1 MLKMVIRGAIA
12 LLSVVSIVGVAHAG
26 EYSPYLPAPGGGNVD
41 FNFIHQESPIL
52 RKGIGGKTP
61 NRPWQALTQ
70 NTYLL
75 SGSYGVTD
83 RFAIDARIGYA
94 ETDFVRNNSI
104 IVQGTDGVSDF
115 LIGVRYR
122 VLDELENAP
131 LTVTIGASGIIQG
144 LYAPTVVDAIGE
156 GASGAQVGVSLGK
169 LITPRL
175 AVTAEIG
182 GRFRFDTVPE
192 EVFVS
197 LGASYSINS
206 RLSVWASINHSDS
219 LGGLDVGGVGFRP
232 GGFQNVEED
241 HNHADFGGSVRLW
254 KGLSL
259 TGSYGRRFLG
269 KNTLQG
275 GFFRTGL
282 SYNF

>member
-26 EYSPYLPAPGGGNVD
+26 EFSPYLPAPGGGNLD
-41 FNFIHQESPIL
+41 FNYIHQESPVL

-61 NRPWQALTQ
+61 VRPWQQLTQ

-83 RFAIDARIGYA
+83 RFAIDARIGFS
-94 ETDFVRNNSI
+94 ETDFQRLNSTI
-104 IVQGTDGVSDF
+104 IQGTDGVSDT
-115 LIGVRYR
+115 LIGIRYR
-122 VLDELENAP
+122 VFDELENAP
-131 LTVTIGASGIIQG
+131 VTVTFGASGIIQG
-144 LYAPTVVDAIGE
+144 LYAPTVIDSIGE
-156 GASGAQVGVSLGK
+156 GASGAQVGVSIGK
-169 LITPRL
+169 LVTPKL
-175 AVTAEIG
+175 ALTAEIG

-192 EVFVS
+192 EIFFS
-197 LGASYSINS
+197 LGASYSVNS
-206 RLSVWASINHSDS
+206 RVGIFASINHADS
-219 LGGLDVGGVGFRP
+219 LGGVDVGGVGFRP

-241 HNHADFGGSVRLW
+241 NNYADFGGSVRLW

-282 SYNF
+282 SYSF

>member
-1 MLKMVIRGAIA
+1 MLKAIIRSAIA
-12 LLSVVSIVGVAHAG
+12 VLSAASVVGVAHAG

-41 FNFIHQESPIL
+41 FNYIHQESPIL
-52 RKGIGGKTP
+52 RKGLNGKVP
-61 NRPWQALTQ
+61 ARPWQDLTQ

-83 RFAIDARIGYA
+83 RFAIDGRIGYA
-94 ETDFVRNNSI
+94 ETNFQRLNTPI
-104 IVQGTDGVSDF
+104 IQGTEGVSDF

-131 LTVTIGASGIIQG
+131 FTLTVGASGIIAG
-144 LYAPTVVDAIGE
+144 LYAPTVVDSIGE
-156 GASGAQVGVSLGK
+156 GASGAQVGVSFGK
-169 LITPRL
+169 LVTPKL
-175 AVTAEIG
+175 ALTAEIG
-182 GRFRFDTVPE
+182 GRFRFDRVPE
-192 EVFVS
+192 EVFFS
-197 LGASYSINS
+197 LGASYSVTNRIG
-206 RLSVWASINHSDS
+206 LWASINHADS
-219 LGGLDVGGVGFRP
+219 LGGVDVGGPGFAAVGFQ
-232 GGFQNVEED
+232 GVEED
-241 HNHADFGGSVRLW
+241 NNYADFGGSIRLY

-269 KNTLQG
+269 RNTLQG